1 MSRTDC
7 NLFKEWARGIMYR
20 SGREMDDFLAV
31 YVTDLILFGILLV
44 ALFLAG
50 VFVGN

>member
-7 NLFKEWARGIMYR
+7 NLFKEWAREIMYR
-20 SGREMDDFLAV
+20 GGREMDDFLTG
-31 YVTDLILFGILLV
+31 YVTGLIRYGILLV

-50 VFVGN
+50 LFLGN